1 MLQCGIF
8 RVRRVNPA
16 SIAAHPMQGIPIL
29 SSLESRLSAYSPQVL
44 AILRIITALLFMS
57 HGTAKL
63 FGFPDTGMN
72 PPLLSLSGFAGVLEV
87 VGGILLVIG
96 LFTRPVAFILAGEMA
111 VAYFMAHAP
120 QSFFPIDQ
128 PGRVGHLFC
137 FVFLYLVFAGPGA
150 WSLDNRSATAG
161 LSSQPRVERSL
172 TRLVQQKCT

>member
-1 MLQCGIF
+1 M
-8 RVRRVNPA
+8 
-16 SIAAHPMQGIPIL
+16 
-29 SSLESRLSAYSPQVL
+29 SSLESRLSAYRPQFL

-63 FGFPDTGMN
+63 FGFPDIGMN
-72 PPLLSLSGFAGVLEV
+72 PPLFSLFGFAAVLEI

-120 QSFFPIDQ
+120 QSFFPIINQ
-128 PGRVGHLFC
+128 GESAILFC

-150 WSLDNRSATAG
+150 WSLDNRSSAG
-161 LSSQPRVERSL
+161 LSSRAVSSAA
-172 TRLVQQKCT
+172 